1 MQLPA
6 NLVDRLARG
15 QGLRE
20 LLACRGHRPES
31 TRNRLDL
38 PDPLGPITR
47 TDLPGGTEKVS
58 SRTRGVPSGAL
69 SATLGGAG
77 FRV

>member
-1 MQLPA
+1 M
-6 NLVDRLARG
+6 RST
-15 QGLRE
+15 
-20 LLACRGHRPES
+20 CRGHKPES

-58 SRTRGVPSGAL
+58 SLTSGVPSGAL
-69 SATLGGAG
+69 SATLPRTQGQPLAASQSTHCHPIT
-77 FRV
+77 